1 MGEPFHACFDQ
12 LGSSRVNM
20 SGGRQMAAPGLKIIT
35 ASLVF
40 TFMAAVSAYLLAGA
54 LPEFF

>member
-1 MGEPFHACFDQ
+1 
-12 LGSSRVNM
+12 
-20 SGGRQMAAPGLKIIT
+20 MAVPGLTIIT
-35 ASLVF
+35 AFLVL